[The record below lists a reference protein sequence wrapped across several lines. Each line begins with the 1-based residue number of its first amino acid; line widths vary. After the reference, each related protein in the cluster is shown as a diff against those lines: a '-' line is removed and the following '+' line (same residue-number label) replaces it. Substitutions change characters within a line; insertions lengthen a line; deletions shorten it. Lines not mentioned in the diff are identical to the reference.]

1 MFYFM
6 IFVFIL
12 GYTAIAMEHPLK
24 VNKSAT
30 ALLLAVL
37 LWVMLAFGFPDRF
50 LEQKL
55 LEDLGKISEILFFLL
70 GHPLQQSCH

>member
-55 LEDLGKISEILFFLL
+55 RKILVKFLKFSF
-70 GHPLQQSCH
+70 SCWAP